1 MAGIIQKGQKN
12 LIFIV
17 LPKQRK
23 QLNALSTTYERKQ
36 MQYGSNIKIM
46 NNNYNSK
53 NNNDKIIND
62 NDNDS
67 SNITSLILEN
77 NVFSH
82 HVSTYLN

>member
-1 MAGIIQKGQKN
+1 
-12 LIFIV
+12 
-17 LPKQRK
+17 
-23 QLNALSTTYERKQ
+23 

-82 HVSTYLN
+82 HVSTYLNYCFFSLNLAICSNLRDQHMRDFSAPC

>member
-1 MAGIIQKGQKN
+1 
-12 LIFIV
+12 
-17 LPKQRK
+17 
-23 QLNALSTTYERKQ
+23 
-36 MQYGSNIKIM
+36 M